1 MQSVVYLFHKGYSK
15 LVKWQKKGKKKLNI
29 YTRLFILS
37 KKLRL
42 CKYNGIIQKE
52 RQLDVIHW
60 NSIGYSTIV
69 EEKWNCNG
77 RKKGGGEILLNTNVC
92 VNVVFRTISVRYE
105 LILKQT
111 ALNLF
116 RIPRFDLTPLIK
128 VTSSK

>member
-1 MQSVVYLFHKGYSK
+1 MSRKNEIVMG
-15 LVKWQKKGKKKLNI
+15 GKK
-29 YTRLFILS
+29 
-37 KKLRL
+37 
-42 CKYNGIIQKE
+42 
-52 RQLDVIHW
+52 
-60 NSIGYSTIV
+60 
-69 EEKWNCNG
+69 
-77 RKKGGGEILLNTNVC
+77 GGEILLNTNVC

>member
-1 MQSVVYLFHKGYSK
+1 M
-15 LVKWQKKGKKKLNI
+15 
-29 YTRLFILS
+29 
-37 KKLRL
+37 
-42 CKYNGIIQKE
+42 
-52 RQLDVIHW
+52 
-60 NSIGYSTIV
+60 
-69 EEKWNCNG
+69 
-77 RKKGGGEILLNTNVC
+77 LNTNVC